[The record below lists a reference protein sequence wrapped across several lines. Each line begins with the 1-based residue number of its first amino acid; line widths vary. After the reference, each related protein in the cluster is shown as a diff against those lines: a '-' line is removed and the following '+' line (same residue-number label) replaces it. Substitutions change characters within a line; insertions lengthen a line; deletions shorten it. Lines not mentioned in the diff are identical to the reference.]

1 MTRNYTWEKFDSK
14 AAIVVA
20 QKVHEEVLVP
30 WAKSEGLDVN
40 INKNISYQAH
50 EISFKV
56 TIQIPDAARLSE
68 EKDYNDWKVVYG
80 IEAPFGFT
88 FLDNRGIKLRVSGLN
103 HRASKNRILYT
114 MDNGKEAHSSVDYLN
129 HEYRRSQV

>member
-1 MTRNYTWEKFDSK
+1 MTRNYTRKKFNSRSG
-14 AAIVVA
+14 VA
-20 QKVHEEVLVP
+20 LARQVHEEVLVP
-30 WAKSEGLDVN
+30 WAEREGLDVK
-40 INKNISYQAH
+40 INNNISYQAH

-56 TIQIPDAARLSE
+56 TIQIPDAARLNE

-103 HRASKNRILYT
+103 HRASINRILYT
-114 MDNGKEAHSSVDYLN
+114 MDDGKEAHSSVDYLN
-129 HEYRRSQV
+129 HEYRRSLV

>member
-30 WAKSEGLDVN
+30 WAKREGLDVK
-40 INKNISYQAH
+40 INNNISYQAH

-56 TIQIPDAARLSE
+56 TIQIPDAARLNE

-88 FLDNRGIKLRVSGLN
+88 FLDNRGIKLQVSGLN
-103 HRASKNRILYT
+103 HRASINRILYT
-114 MDNGKEAHSSVDYLN
+114 MDDGKEAHSSVDYLN